1 MQRYFVPEYN
11 WNNEIVT
18 IRGEDARH
26 IKVVMRFQQGDYIIC
41 NRLDGKA
48 AICSITNLT
57 KQTVHLQVVEWLN
70 NNNELPVHVTIAQG
84 LPKGNKMDY
93 ILQKGTE
100 LGASQFCFFQAE
112 RSIVKWDAKK
122 SKQKIKRFEKIV
134 KEASEQ
140 CHRNRI
146 PVISEISS
154 LEKLIEQCKV
164 YDIML
169 FAYEEEVSSNQYHS
183 FAKSLSN
190 ASTGDKMII
199 FIGPEGG
206 FSQREV
212 KTLKSNNVAPVRFGP
227 RILRTETASLYALAS
242 ISYQFEELGCK

>member
-100 LGASQFCFFQAE
+100 FGANQFCFFQAD
-112 RSIVKWDAKK
+112 RSIVKWDVKK
-122 SKQKIKRFEKIV
+122 SKQKIKRFERIV

-140 CHRNRI
+140 CHRNRL
-146 PVISEISS
+146 PVVSEPSV
-154 LEKLIEQCKV
+154 LEKLLEQSKV

-169 FAYEEEVSSNQYHS
+169 FAYEEEVHSERYHS
-183 FAKSLSN
+183 FAERLSKV
-190 ASTGDKMII
+190 SEGDKII
-199 FIGPEGG
+199 VFIGPEGG
-206 FSQREV
+206 FSQKEV
-212 KTLKSNNVAPVRFGP
+212 EILKLNGVLPVRLGP
-227 RILRTETASLYALAS
+227 RILRTESASL
-242 ISYQFEELGCK
+242 